1 METMLEAQA
10 VVGRRVEFAYYRAP
24 DTYLPGIITAIRDDA
39 ATLQVRLDGKRT
51 TIPCP
56 ADYRGLRYLDQ
67 VEAVPTLPMGRF
79 HPTAK
84 DLGGAWEG
92 VPVCRMEEDDIVI
105 LTADRETAR
114 GAAAAYLR
122 EVCGDSDGVIRE
134 YLRSLTD
141 RWVTFE
147 WQPEDAEYPW
157 LMVSAAEGDD
167 QALHIHYLPA

>member
-1 METMLEAQA
+1 MSTTLEAQM

-51 TIPCP
+51 SLACP

-67 VEAVPTLPMGRF
+67 VEDVPELTLGRF
-79 HPTAK
+79 HPTAT

-105 LTADRETAR
+105 LASDPSAAR

-122 EVCGDSDGVIRE
+122 EVSGDSDGVIRE

-141 RWVTFE
+141 RWVVFE

-157 LMVSAAEGDD
+157 LMTSAAEGDD
-167 QALHIHYLPA
+167 QALHVHYLPA

>member
-1 METMLEAQA
+1 MSTTLEQA
-10 VVGRRVEFAYYRAP
+10 VVGRRVLFAYYRAP

-39 ATLQVRLDGKRT
+39 ATLQVRLDGRRT

-56 ADYRGLRYLDQ
+56 ADYRGLRYLNE
-67 VEAVPTLPMGRF
+67 VVPVPELTMGRF
-79 HPTAK
+79 RPTAK
-84 DLGGAWEG
+84 DFGGAWEG

-105 LTADRETAR
+105 LAAVPSAAR

-122 EVCGDSDGVIRE
+122 EVCGDSDDVIRE
-134 YLRSLTD
+134 YLRWLTD

-147 WQPEDAEYPW
+147 WQREDAEYPW
-157 LMVSAAEGDD
+157 LMVSAAEGDE